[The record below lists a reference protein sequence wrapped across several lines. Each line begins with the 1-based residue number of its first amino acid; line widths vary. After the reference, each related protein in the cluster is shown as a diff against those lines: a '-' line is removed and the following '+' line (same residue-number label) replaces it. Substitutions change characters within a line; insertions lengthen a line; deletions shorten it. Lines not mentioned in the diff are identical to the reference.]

1 MNIMVK
7 KTVYEQDGQ
16 NLNFYY
22 ETEKIFSTN
31 KYNYVEELLKDFRKK
46 DVKCCLTKV
55 SYFELYLEG
64 EWVATLGPNFTADG
78 ETFTTWSEC
87 CSICDNDGSLKIA
100 DVTVSKYLVAD
111 CVKMRKVIERNRVE
125 TFSE

>member
-16 NLNFYY
+16 SLNFYC
-22 ETEKIFSTN
+22 ETENIFSTD
-31 KYNYVEELLKDFRKK
+31 KYNYVEDLLKDFRKK
-46 DVKCCLTKV
+46 DVKYCTKV
-55 SYFELYLEG
+55 SYFELYLDG

-87 CSICDNDGSLKIA
+87 YSMCDNDGSLKIA
-100 DVTVSKYLVAD
+100 DVTVSKHLVAD
-111 CVKMRKVIERNRVE
+111 CLKIREVIERSRAE
-125 TFSE
+125 TFSK